1 MTTKINFNGD
11 IRDNGQISV
20 FDHGFLFGD
29 SVYEVICTRHNNPCF
44 MAQHLRRLRKSA
56 AEISLTIPWN
66 DERFEREIHHTLKAA
81 NNAESSIRIIVTRGE
96 GEIDIDPTSCG
107 TPNVLI
113 FVIPTRIYPPEDYQ
127 NGIHIA
133 VVRIKRNSAEA
144 LNPAIKTGNYLN
156 NVLAKIEANKL
167 NAKDALMLNS
177 SGHLTECTT
186 SNFFFVHE
194 DRVKTASP
202 DCGILSGITRE
213 ILMQLARENGIL
225 VEEGHWLAD
234 ELEKAEEAFVSGTL
248 RKVMPVT
255 RLNGKAVGD
264 GKPGPITRR
273 LMQLY
278 ESALEKAIN

>member
-1 MTTKINFNGD
+1 MTTRINFNGD
-11 IRDNGQISV
+11 IRDTLSISV

-29 SVYEVICTRHNNPCF
+29 SVYEVICTRNDRPCF
-44 MAQHLRRLRKSA
+44 MKRHLQRLRKSA
-56 AEISLTIPWN
+56 AEISLAIPWS
-66 DERFEREIHHTLKAA
+66 DERFEQEIRRTLKAA
-81 NNAESSIRIIVTRGE
+81 NNTESSIRIVVTRGE

-113 FVIPTRIYPPEDYQ
+113 FVVPARIYPPEDYRS
-127 NGIHIA
+127 GIHVA
-133 VVRIKRNSAEA
+133 VVRIKRNLAEA

-167 NAKDALMLNS
+167 NAKDALMLNN
-177 SGHLTECTT
+177 SGFLTECTT
-186 SNFFFVHE
+186 SNFFFVRE

-213 ILMQLARENGIL
+213 ILMQLARESGIL
-225 VEEGHWLAD
+225 VEEGHWLPE
-234 ELEKAEEAFVSGTL
+234 ELETAEEAFVSGTL

-273 LMQLY
+273 LMRLY
-278 ESALEKAIN
+278 ESALEKGVN